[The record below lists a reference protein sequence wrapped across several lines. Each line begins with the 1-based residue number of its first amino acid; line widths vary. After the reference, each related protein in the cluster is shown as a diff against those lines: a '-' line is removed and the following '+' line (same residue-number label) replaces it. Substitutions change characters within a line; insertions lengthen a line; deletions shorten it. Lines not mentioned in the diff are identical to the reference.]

1 MCYVGIYTY
10 IHTYIWNFP
19 KLGVPF
25 GGSNKDHSV
34 LRSTSA
40 PKTTTYPLQIS
51 LNHPYAIPVHA
62 L

>member
-1 MCYVGIYTY
+1 MCYVGRYIYIYTY
-10 IHTYIWNFP
+10 MWNFP

-34 LRSTSA
+34 LWSTLA
-40 PKTTTYPLQIS
+40 PKTTTYSLQTS
-51 LNHPYAIPVHA
+51 LNHPYAIRVHA